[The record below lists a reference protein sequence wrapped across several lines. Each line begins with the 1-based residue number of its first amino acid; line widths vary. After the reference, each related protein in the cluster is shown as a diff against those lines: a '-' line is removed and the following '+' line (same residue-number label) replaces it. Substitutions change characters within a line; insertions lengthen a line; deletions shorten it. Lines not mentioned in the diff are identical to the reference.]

1 MLKRHFIAMDGPK
14 VIGIFRLSA
23 EKDKC
28 EVSRDDD
35 FDLNDHRHPRVTIT
49 IMVIVMMIMM
59 TI

>member
-1 MLKRHFIAMDGPK
+1 MDGPK

-35 FDLNDHRHPRVTIT
+35 FDLDDHRHHGHRDDDYDYDLGGEAAD
-49 IMVIVMMIMM
+49 
-59 TI
+59 

>member
-35 FDLNDHRHPRVTIT
+35 FDLDDHRHHGHRDDDYDYDLGGEAAD
-49 IMVIVMMIMM
+49 
-59 TI
+59 